1 METLL
6 GVKGK
11 DFVMIAAD
19 STHANSIIVLKSGKF
34 NRNKHNLNILIRHF
48 FFISIKFQMK
58 IKSTRFPRN

>member
-19 STHANSIIVLKSGKF
+19 STHANSIIVLKSGKIA
-34 NRNKHNLNILIRHF
+34 RINLTSMFGI
-48 FFISIKFQMK
+48 FIKL
-58 IKSTRFPRN
+58 

>member
-19 STHANSIIVLKSGKF
+19 STHANSIIVLKSGKLKLNF
-34 NRNKHNLNILIRHF
+34 DKHNLNHDFRHF
-48 FFISIKFQMK
+48 FFI
-58 IKSTRFPRN
+58 